1 MYIVFRFETTTKEF
15 PRSLEVSHIPS

>member
-15 PRSLEVSHIPS
+15 PRSLEVPHIPS